1 MENNWQPS
9 TRFDE
14 SNHRSLLQLYSAS
27 GQRHA
32 LVEHFERMRGLLKEE
47 LGVEPLPET
56 VELYRSLV
64 ARSGTQL
71 PANRSLKQ
79 NEAPKQAWRL
89 RTTISLPM
97 IGRDAELAQIS
108 AWLNEAMAGKLS
120 VICVQ
125 GVAGS
130 GKTRLLHEAT
140 AHFHYPV
147 WLGSGQQV
155 AQTTPYLAILRA
167 LRSGLAAFDPALL
180 TQAFRAL
187 PDLWL
192 AEASRLLPEFRDLRP
207 DLRLPP
213 TLPRRAGASWLF
225 EALTRLAVVLAQAQ
239 GGAFLIV
246 DDLHD
251 ADSESFDWLLNLA
264 HHLQNQRTPL
274 AISVA
279 FDSTIERPALKNWI
293 SDLQHDGTYRPL
305 QLAPLSGQAL
315 TTLVQTVQS
324 VQSDKAGSLPTL
336 QIPSL
341 VQKLAEYSEGTP
353 LIVLELLRTWL
364 DQGVSAHDPLANS
377 EASVSLSIPESV
389 HSLLRS
395 RIAQLDPIAAQLFDV
410 FALAQTALEMEE
422 AQRIAGRDEFATAE
436 AINQLLAMQ
445 LVQADG
451 LYYSVSHTILGEMA
465 LTAIGKTRRRLLH
478 RRAGEVLQ
486 QRVDGAALA
495 AFHFA
500 AAAMTEA
507 TTQIISQRHNMP
519 GHSLPLNQPSSR

>member
-1 MENNWQPS
+1 MEGFALQSGIQASSVQQSAVQASGVEFENWMLQQRQRLGRIHRRLLTVLVEGHAAHSAWSEAIRYGEQLAAIDPL
-9 TRFDE
+9 DE

-56 VELYRSLV
+56 VELYQSLV
-64 ARSGTQL
+64 ARSGAR
-71 PANRSLKQ
+71 PPNRSLKQ

-180 TQAFRAL
+180 TQALRAL

-192 AEASRLLPEFRDLRP
+192 AEASRLLPELRDLRP

-213 TLPRRAGASWLF
+213 TLPVEQAQARLF
-225 EALTRLAVVLAQAQ
+225 EALTAGSGLAQA
-239 GGAFLIV
+239 GAFLVV

-264 HHLQNQRTPL
+264 HHLQNQRTL
-274 AISVA
+274 
-279 FDSTIERPALKNWI
+279 W
-293 SDLQHDGTYRPL
+293 
-305 QLAPLSGQAL
+305 
-315 TTLVQTVQS
+315 QS
-324 VQSDKAGSLPTL
+324 QS
-336 QIPSL
+336 
-341 VQKLAEYSEGTP
+341 P
-353 LIVLELLRTWL
+353 LI
-364 DQGVSAHDPLANS
+364 
-377 EASVSLSIPESV
+377 
-389 HSLLRS
+389 
-395 RIAQLDPIAAQLFDV
+395 
-410 FALAQTALEMEE
+410 
-422 AQRIAGRDEFATAE
+422 
-436 AINQLLAMQ
+436 AM
-445 LVQADG
+445 
-451 LYYSVSHTILGEMA
+451 
-465 LTAIGKTRRRLLH
+465 
-478 RRAGEVLQ
+478 
-486 QRVDGAALA
+486 
-495 AFHFA
+495 
-500 AAAMTEA
+500 
-507 TTQIISQRHNMP
+507 
-519 GHSLPLNQPSSR
+519 